1 MCRMLQI
8 SGIEQELVCG
18 NNNLGSHYDT
28 VLSLVNDSAIND
40 SDRCTHLTCFVIIDD
55 SSLEP

>member
-1 MCRMLQI
+1 MQI

-18 NNNLGSHYDT
+18 NNNLGSHFDT

-40 SDRCTHLTCFVIIDD
+40 SDRCGYLIKLRCCVKVLRQGTAV
-55 SSLEP
+55 